1 MGHDIKIGGSA
12 TAYISFN
19 WSCYKD
25 IFHIDQIH
33 GHNNRDG
40 RISRRLREAL
50 AVLKERGYTPRNDMR
65 VDGWGQWKSDAKI
78 DLVSG
83 KTRLRFIDGK
93 QIRADDKV
101 FYTAVF
107 DSDAEDEKTAYVIP
121 TTWDRNDEIMASA
134 PRILCRK
141 KHFEVAPDFTSPDCH
156 CMFADIL
163 QHFLKLAEEY
173 PHETWLSDQVFSVQP
188 LYSVDGD
195 DINSSESEG
204 DKEDKIIDG
213 PLRFIPNGLYGMRQG
228 NGFIIPVRDALITE
242 VTSYDQAMTLHL
254 KCLKDSDKLRA
265 QAWFEVAIQ
274 FKDAPE
280 MFTGLFHQIL
290 EMRGLQ

>member
-1 MGHDIKIGGSA
+1 MGHDIKIGCSA

-19 WSCYKD
+19 WSCFKD

-33 GHNNRDG
+33 GHNNRNG

-83 KTRLRFIDGK
+83 KTRLRFIDG
-93 QIRADDKV
+93 ITTDDKV

-121 TTWDRNDEIMASA
+121 TTWDHNDEIMASA

-141 KHFEVAPDFTSPDCH
+141 KQFQVAPDFTSPDCH
-156 CMFADIL
+156 CMFAYIL
-163 QHFLKLAEEY
+163 QYFLKLAEEY

-188 LYSVDGD
+188 LD
-195 DINSSESEG
+195 DDDDDSSEPDRED
-204 DKEDKIIDG
+204 DKPIVDG
-213 PLRFIPNGLYGMRQG
+213 PLRFIPDGLYGMRQG
-228 NGFIIPVRDALITE
+228 NGFIIPVRDALLTE

-254 KCLKDSDKLRA
+254 KCLKDGDKVRA

-280 MFTGLFHQIL
+280 MFTGLFHQML
-290 EMRGLQ
+290 EIRGLQ